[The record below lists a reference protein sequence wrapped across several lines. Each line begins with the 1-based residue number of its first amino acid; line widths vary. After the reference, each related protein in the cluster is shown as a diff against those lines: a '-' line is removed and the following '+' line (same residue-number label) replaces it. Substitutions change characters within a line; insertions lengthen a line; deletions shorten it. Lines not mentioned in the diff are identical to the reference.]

1 MPFPINTILSFPIS
15 NSVIHFMGFF
25 FHLITLTGISLGLIL
40 LVNIIKI
47 FGIRLAEK
55 KRRYHP
61 IAGTVFHQLANFHRM
76 HHYMTDLAAKH
87 RTYRL
92 LCFPRSEAIYTS
104 DPINVEHILKT
115 NFPNYAR
122 VILHQPLEFYCGRI
136 FFFSL
141 ARGCFRSLVGFF
153 EQLKVD
159 KSF

>member
-15 NSVIHFMGFF
+15 SQFHLPNSSTMHFMGFF
-25 FHLITLTGISLGLIL
+25 FHLITLTGIALGLIL

-61 IAGTVFHQLANFHRM
+61 IAGTVFHQLANFHRI

-92 LCFPRSEAIYTS
+92 LWSPRSDAIYTS

-136 FFFSL
+136 FFF
-141 ARGCFRSLVGFF
+141 FF
-153 EQLKVD
+153 TSTIEFV
-159 KSF
+159 SGHW